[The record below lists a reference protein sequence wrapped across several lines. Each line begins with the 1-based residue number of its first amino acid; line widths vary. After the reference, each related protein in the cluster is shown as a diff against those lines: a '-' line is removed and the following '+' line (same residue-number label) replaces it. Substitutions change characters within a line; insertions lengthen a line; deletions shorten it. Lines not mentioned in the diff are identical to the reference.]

1 MAIYLVGD
9 IQGCYS
15 ELQALLKKVAFN
27 QKVDQ
32 LYLAGDLV
40 ARGPDSLAT
49 LRFVKSLQ
57 QSAKV
62 VLGNHDLHLLSVY
75 AGIKK
80 VKKQDKL
87 DELLA
92 ADDIDELMNWLAQQ
106 PLLQQIGQ
114 ENAYMSHAG
123 IPPQWNLQQAIK
135 QARFAGERLKSKH
148 RNQWLSKMYGEKPDD
163 WQQVKTDEDKFR
175 YTINA
180 FTRMR
185 YCYKDKRL
193 ELQNKSAP
201 LNKRFEKQSDVNNI
215 ALVPWYELSST
226 IIKTTWV
233 FGHWAALMGNCSV
246 PNIYALDTGCVWGN
260 HLTLLRWH
268 DKKVFTEPSHIPTN

>member
-9 IQGCYS
+9 IQGCYN
-15 ELQALLKKVAFN
+15 ELQALLKKASFN
-27 QKVDQ
+27 PKNDQ
-32 LYLAGDLV
+32 LYVAGDLV

-49 LRFVKSLQ
+49 LRFIKSLKK
-57 QSAKV
+57 SAKI
-62 VLGNHDLHLLSVY
+62 VLGNHDLHLLAVY

-92 ADDIDELMNWLAQQ
+92 APDIDELMSWLAKQ
-106 PLLQQIGQ
+106 PLLQQVANN
-114 ENAYMSHAG
+114 NAYMSHAG
-123 IPPQWNLQQAIK
+123 ISPQWTLQQAIE
-135 QARFAGERLKSKH
+135 QARFAHERLKSKKLH
-148 RNQWLSKMYGEKPDD
+148 YWLSVMYGEKPND
-163 WQQVKTDEDKFR
+163 WQHANTDEDKFR

-185 YCYKDKRL
+185 YCYADKKL
-193 ELQNKSAP
+193 EFDVKSAP
-201 LNKRFEKQSDVNNI
+201 NQQLTKKPITSKI
-215 ALVPWYELSST
+215 VPWYELSST
-226 IIKTTWV
+226 VTNTTWV
-233 FGHWAALMGNCSV
+233 FGHWAALMGQCSV

-268 DKKVFTEPSHIPTN
+268 DKKVFTEKAHKINN